1 MSKNEIV
8 NTFLENE
15 VSRIRHLD
23 GLLISDV
30 RIVHDENML
39 LIPISIIYILSLCVA
54 VFLDKINDEN
64 TGAIFLG
71 LLFIILIIIPSRLR
85 IRKNLQLFNESKSRL
100 ELAGVFLFRRKDR
113 NLINPIENLVK
124 ACFDNNID
132 KNKYLIIPIGRISFK
147 EYRKYLVE

>member
-39 LIPISIIYILSLCVA
+39 LIPISIIYILSLSVA
-54 VFLDKINDEN
+54 IFLDKINDEN

-124 ACFDNNID
+124 VCFDNNID